1 VRQNDQGTAAA
12 QIGCHGMKA
21 KLQKSEPDQNDD
33 DMWTWL
39 VIGLI
44 FGAVSLT
51 LYGPLIWQ
59 MMHGSL

>member
-1 VRQNDQGTAAA
+1 
-12 QIGCHGMKA
+12 MKA
-21 KLQKSEPDQNDD
+21 KLHKSEPDQNDD